1 MLVLGGTAWLGAAV
15 AREAVA
21 RGHEVVCL
29 ARGEAGSPPAGARLV
44 RADRTEPDA
53 YAAVDGIEF
62 DAAVEVSWQPDLV
75 RSALDA
81 LVDRVGH
88 WVYVSS
94 VSVYAD
100 DTTPNT
106 DETAEVVAPRTAA
119 GRAEIQ
125 EYGAAKVACEE
136 VVRARAGDMRCTI
149 ARAGLIAGY
158 GDRSDRFGYWPAR
171 IARAGDSE
179 PVLVPVPETLVQ
191 VIDVF
196 DLAGWLVDCAEL
208 GTSGTFNATGDPVPF
223 DRVLS
228 ACTSATG
235 RHPHP
240 QPADDAWLVA
250 HEVGPYMGPESLPLW
265 LPTKECAGHSTRR
278 NDAARAAGLRLR
290 PVEETVREALR
301 WEREL
306 GVDRPRKAGLTPGR
320 ERSWLAALAQAAS

>member
-29 ARGEAGSPPAGARLV
+29 ARGEAGSPPAGARLI
-44 RADRTEPDA
+44 RADRTAPDA
-53 YAAVDGIEF
+53 YDALAGRDF

-136 VVRARAGDMRCTI
+136 AVRARTGDQRCTI

-171 IARAGDSE
+171 IARAADSE
-179 PVLVPVPETLVQ
+179 PVLVPVPDTPVQ
-191 VIDVF
+191 VIDGL
-196 DLAGWLVDCAEL
+196 DLAGWLVCCAEL

-228 ACTSATG
+228 ACISATG
-235 RHPHP
+235 RRPHPH
-240 QPADDAWLVA
+240 PADDAWLVA
-250 HEVGPYMGPESLPLW
+250 HDVEPYMGPESLPLW
-265 LPTKECAGHSTRR
+265 LPTKEYAGHSSRR
-278 NDAARAAGLRLR
+278 NDAARTAGLRLR
-290 PVEETVREALR
+290 PVEDTVREALR

-306 GVDRPRKAGLTPGR
+306 GVDRPRKAGLTPER
-320 ERSWLAALAQAAS
+320 ERSLLAALAPAAS